1 MTVTDEQC
9 VDLGANMWLTLADT
23 FHTAMEAD
31 GITDI
36 ADQTL
41 VFAGFVNCMAGG
53 MLTTLGADVVQAIF
67 DQAKDNCARHMR
79 ARFVVVP
86 K

>member
-1 MTVTDEQC
+1 MSISDEQC

-23 FHTAMEAD
+23 FHAAMKAD

-36 ADQTL
+36 GGQTL
-41 VFAGFVNCMAGG
+41 VFAGFINSMAGG

-79 ARFVVVP
+79 VRFVVVP

>member
-9 VDLGANMWLTLADT
+9 VDLGANMWLTLADP
-23 FHTAMEAD
+23 FHAAMKAD
-31 GITDI
+31 GITDT

-41 VFAGFVNCMAGG
+41 VFAGFINSMAGT
-53 MLTTLGADVVQAIF
+53 MLADLGSEVTRAVM
-67 DQAKDNCARHMR
+67 DQAMDNCVTHARS
-79 ARFVVVP
+79 RFVVVP